1 MKTPLNKIDFP
12 SIYKDGTGKGLNLPT
27 RMAKCT
33 PDTKRAIMAI
43 AKDLE
48 AAGGKLVLSDLFR
61 SYDMQLQAHN
71 DYVTKK
77 KKAYS
82 PPPGGSLHEAGRG
95 MDIDL
100 SAIKIPLKDFWVIA
114 AKYGFYP
121 IIAEPNPKTSEA
133 WHFDCQGSHRLVY
146 EYYKAGK
153 ATNMKPYTAMAASGI
168 LAIGVRVDQFKTR
181 QREAAIQAGLIR
193 LGYDIGGID
202 GDIGPNTHNA
212 LKKAKIMSGDVASV
226 LESVEALL
234 QKKYPG
240 EFS

>member
-12 SIYKDGTGKGLNLPT
+12 SIYKDGTGNTIALPGK
-27 RMAKCT
+27 MARCT
-33 PDTKRAIMAI
+33 PDTKKAIMAI
-43 AKDLE
+43 ATDLA

-100 SAIKIPLKDFWVIA
+100 SKIKISLKDFWVIA

-121 IIAEPNPKTSEA
+121 IIAEPNSKASEA
-133 WHFDCQGSHRLVY
+133 WHFDCQGSHRIVY
-146 EYYKAGK
+146 DYYKAGK
-153 ATNMKPYTAMAASGI
+153 GKNMAPYAAMAASGI
-168 LAIGVRVDQFKTR
+168 LAIGVKVDSFKTR

-193 LGYDIGGID
+193 LGHDIGSLD
-202 GDIGPNTHNA
+202 GDIGPKTQAA
-212 LKKAKIMSGDVASV
+212 LKKAKITSGDPASV
-226 LESVEALL
+226 LESVESLL
-234 QKKYPG
+234 QKKFPG
-240 EFS
+240 EFA